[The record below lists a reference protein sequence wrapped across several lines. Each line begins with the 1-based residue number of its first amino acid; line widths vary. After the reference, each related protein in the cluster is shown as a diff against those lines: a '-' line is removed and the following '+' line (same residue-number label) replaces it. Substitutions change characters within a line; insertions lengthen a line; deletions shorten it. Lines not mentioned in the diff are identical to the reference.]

1 MKVLFATKNPAKVKR
16 YKEKLEKRGIEV
28 VTLNDVGISLDL
40 DENGSNAI
48 ENAYIKAI
56 AYNEATK
63 LPTIGIDE
71 NLFFENVSDEDQPG
85 TLVRRVNG
93 KYLSDDEMIEHYTS
107 LAKKYGGKIKAKWV
121 FGLAICD
128 GKNQKD
134 YSWSKEHFYLVDTPC
149 EKRNPGYPLDSISIK
164 ENIGK
169 YFAELT
175 PEEKVEKAYN
185 DSDVINFIVDTLR
198 DEQEM
203 EL

>member
-16 YKEKLEKRGIEV
+16 YKDKLEKRGIEV
-28 VTLNDVGISLDL
+28 VTRNDVGISLDL

-128 GKNQKD
+128 GKNKKD
-134 YSWSKEHFYLVDTPC
+134 YSWSKEHFYLVDKPC
-149 EKRNPGYPLDSISIK
+149 KKRNPGYPLDSISIK
-164 ENIGK
+164 ENIGE

-175 PEEKVEKAYN
+175 PEEKVEKSYN